1 MLLRKEVNDPR
12 LKDVVITDVITSR
25 DLSSAKVYF
34 SAAEDAQKEVAKLLK
49 NASGFFRTRLSK
61 VLDLRHTP
69 TLSFIYDTAPNTGA
83 NIEDLLSKLQ
93 FLLKMS
99 RRNKKGRDINGVILL
114 DKSTGASSNFVLQQ
128 VKRLFFA
135 KKAGHTGSLDPLA
148 SGLLPIC
155 LGQATKVAQFLLDDD
170 KRYFV
175 RGKLGQ
181 VSDTGDAEGLV
192 TEFGSADEVDESSV
206 AEVLPQFLGN
216 IKQVPP
222 MYSAL
227 KRDGKPLYELARQG
241 IEVEREARPVTI
253 HEINFI
259 GLNNDVMSLDVA
271 CSKGTYI
278 RTLVED
284 IGKVLGCGAHVIE
297 LRRTGFAHFDLTDSI
312 TFEQLEAL
320 KSEDFEALDA
330 QIFDADTMLPNLESV
345 FLSAEQSSDVKL
357 GRKVRHGNFV
367 EVQKLKLFD
376 ENQEFIGI
384 GESNLE
390 GEVLPKRLFV
400 QAIKKKV
407 ANEKTIDY
415 LF

>member
-1 MLLRKEVNDPR
+1 
-12 LKDVVITDVITSR
+12 
-25 DLSSAKVYF
+25 
-34 SAAEDAQKEVAKLLK
+34 
-49 NASGFFRTRLSK
+49 
-61 VLDLRHTP
+61 
-69 TLSFIYDTAPNTGA
+69 
-83 NIEDLLSKLQ
+83 
-93 FLLKMS
+93 MS

-357 GRKVRHGNFV
+357 GRKVQHGNFV

-400 QAIKKKV
+400 
-407 ANEKTIDY
+407 
-415 LF
+415 